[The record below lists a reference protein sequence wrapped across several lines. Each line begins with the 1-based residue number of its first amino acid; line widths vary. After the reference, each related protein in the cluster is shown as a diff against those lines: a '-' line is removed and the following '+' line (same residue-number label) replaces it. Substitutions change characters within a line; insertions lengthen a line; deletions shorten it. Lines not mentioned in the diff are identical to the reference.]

1 MSAECNV
8 PVLNYGQRA
17 TKHLIVLFFQM
28 DGCQIDEFECLVELS
43 GNSIDELKW
52 RTLDQRVKYRKIG
65 QLL

>member
-1 MSAECNV
+1 M
-8 PVLNYGQRA
+8 GRA
-17 TKHLIVLFFQM
+17 TMHLSVLFFQM

-52 RTLDQRVKYRKIG
+52 RTLGQRVKYRKIG